1 MESVRKGKGLT
12 PVWEEEMR
20 ACGVPEWYIGSC
32 KKIKYMFPKA
42 HAAAYVMSAIRLGWY
57 KIYMPV
63 VFYAAYFSAAP
74 DGFDAEMALS
84 GKKNVCRIMSEIEK
98 KPDRTQKE
106 AKEYSALTLV
116 NECYARGI
124 GFLPVDFQK
133 SAPFAFIPENGKIR
147 LPFNSL
153 PGVGET
159 ASQSIADARD
169 SGVFTIEDLKTSAK
183 LTKSVVDVLRRN
195 GVIDCLNETNQL
207 TLF

>member
-1 MESVRKGKGLT
+1 MFDQLPGNGKAKSGTLNVSVVAKIKAAEDREQFPDVLLPDPASAVRNGSL
-12 PVWEEEMR
+12 EENV
-20 ACGVPEWYIGSC
+20 VPE
-32 KKIKYMFPKA
+32 
-42 HAAAYVMSAIRLGWY
+42 
-57 KIYMPV
+57 
-63 VFYAAYFSAAP
+63 
-74 DGFDAEMALS
+74 
-84 GKKNVCRIMSEIEK
+84 
-98 KPDRTQKE
+98 
-106 AKEYSALTLV
+106 
-116 NECYARGI
+116 
-124 GFLPVDFQK
+124 FLPVDFQK
-133 SAPFAFIPENGKIR
+133 SDPFAFIPENGKIR